1 MYTNNLHEVATE
13 QQTLR
18 QNLSNQSVTK
28 TESEVEAVNSTTD
41 EKINYFVQPQKLKD
55 HLYKLFPTFKL
66 DCEFDTDANFITSE
80 VKETEWL
87 IQNFIPQ
94 HSSSNNK
101 VVLWQAKP
109 GIGKTLISSYIAI
122 LISLNKRLFKSDYF
136 KISNPEM
143 RPVFILEMEEGL
155 DNMHKMSKMQFEGL
169 VADGEV
175 QADEKPNVL
184 RWCSEEMFYSTDDS
198 FPVLEAAC
206 KLYKPCLIILDSVT
220 ELSGL
225 IGVDMN
231 SSMQYLHLISPLRQI
246 AKQYNTTLMF
256 LSHPNK
262 ANANKLDDLSVSGT
276 FAQGAS
282 AKCIFNLSR
291 NGDDDLLLQVAKN
304 NYIPSSERNKVYV
317 LEQTK
322 HFTFNI
328 KRSTTKEELKQE
340 TNDKRQEK
348 ADKRKAMF
356 DYAYILKHYNKL
368 SWEAVTEEINT
379 HEEWL
384 NNNLPYISS
393 SFQSM
398 LREYYK
404 KNPKPVVENT
414 NVENTNIETNITNN
428 TTNNLSVENTN
439 IINNNSNNNSEKK
452 SSISNNVNADICD
465 NVNADVCDNVNAD
478 VSNNVNADVCDNVN
492 ADICDDKSDYE
503 DTYNNDYLD
512 VVANTSD
519 PEINLEALQL
529 EKILERSETDFYD
542 RTYTFKDKYLLNV
555 GDTIDIKT
563 HDTMVNNVYHYDV
576 TVCEVNEDNIILET
590 CIGEKLTITND
601 IDFEFMFKPKQ
612 IQVLNY
618 ENE

>member
-1 MYTNNLHEVATE
+1 MSKNEKMETTITKTDNIETVTSTNNNVENV
-13 QQTLR
+13 
-18 QNLSNQSVTK
+18 
-28 TESEVEAVNSTTD
+28 VEAVNSTTD

-55 HLYKLFPTFKL
+55 HLYKVFPTFKL

-169 VADGEV
+169 IADGEV

-184 RWCSEEMFYSTDDS
+184 RWCSEEMFYSTDGS

-246 AKQYNTTLMF
+246 AKRYNTTLMF

-304 NYIPSSERNKVYV
+304 NYIASSERNKVYV

-340 TNDKRQEK
+340 TNDRRQEK

-356 DYAYILKHYNKL
+356 DHAYILKHYNKL
-368 SWEAVTEEINT
+368 SWEEVTEEINT

-404 KNPKPVVENT
+404 KNPKPVVEPVVENT
-414 NVENTNIETNITNN
+414 NVENTNIETNI
-428 TTNNLSVENTN
+428 
-439 IINNNSNNNSEKK
+439 INNKSNNNSEEK

-465 NVNADVCDNVNAD
+465 NVNVDVY
-478 VSNNVNADVCDNVN
+478 
-492 ADICDDKSDYE
+492 DDKSDYT
-503 DTYNNDYLD
+503 DNDDHLDDGIVNRCKKDVYNN
-512 VVANTSD
+512 
-519 PEINLEALQL
+519 
-529 EKILERSETDFYD
+529 
-542 RTYTFKDKYLLNV
+542 TYTFKDKYLLRV
-555 GDTIDIKT
+555 GDVLDIKT
-563 HDTMVNNVYHYDV
+563 HDTMMGNVYNNDV
-576 TVCEVNEDNIILET
+576 VVCEVNPDSIVLET
-590 CIGEKLTITND
+590 SIGEKLVITKD
-601 IDFEFMFKPKQ
+601 IAFEFTFNQ
-612 IQVLNY
+612 IQVPNN

>member
-1 MYTNNLHEVATE
+1 MFQDEKMETTITKTDNIETVTSTNNVENV
-13 QQTLR
+13 
-18 QNLSNQSVTK
+18 
-28 TESEVEAVNSTTD
+28 VEAVNSTTA
-41 EKINYFVQPQKLKD
+41 EKINYFIQPQKLKE
-55 HLYKLFPTFKL
+55 HLYKVFPTFKL

-87 IQNFIPQ
+87 IRNFIPQ

-155 DNMHKMSKMQFEGL
+155 ENMHKMAKMQFEGL

-184 RWCSEEMFYSTDDS
+184 RWCSEEMFYSTDGS

-206 KLYKPCLIILDSVT
+206 TLYKPCLIILDSVT

-246 AKQYNTTLMF
+246 AKRYNTTLMF

-304 NYIPSSERNKVYV
+304 NYIASSERNKVYV

-340 TNDKRQEK
+340 TNDRRQEK

-356 DYAYILKHYNKL
+356 DHAYILKHYNNL
-368 SWEAVTEEINT
+368 SWEAVTAEINT

-414 NVENTNIETNITNN
+414 N
-428 TTNNLSVENTN
+428 SVENTN
-439 IINNNSNNNSEKK
+439 IINNKSNHYNEEK
-452 SSISNNVNADICD
+452 SSIS
-465 NVNADVCDNVNAD
+465 NVNADVCDD
-478 VSNNVNADVCDNVN
+478 R
-492 ADICDDKSDYE
+492 SDYE
-503 DTYNNDYLD
+503 DTYNDDHLD
-512 VVANTSD
+512 DGIVNRCKKDVYN
-519 PEINLEALQL
+519 N
-529 EKILERSETDFYD
+529 
-542 RTYTFKDKYLLNV
+542 TYTFKDKYLLRV
-555 GDTIDIKT
+555 GDVLDIKT
-563 HDTMVNNVYHYDV
+563 HDTMMGNVYNNDV
-576 TVCEVNEDNIILET
+576 VVCEVNPDSIVLET
-590 CIGEKLTITND
+590 SIGEKLVITKD
-601 IDFEFMFKPKQ
+601 IAFEFTFNQ
-612 IQVLNY
+612 IQVPNN

>member
-1 MYTNNLHEVATE
+1 MFQDEKMETTITKTDNIETVTSTNNNV
-13 QQTLR
+13 
-18 QNLSNQSVTK
+18 
-28 TESEVEAVNSTTD
+28 ESEVEAVTSTTD

-55 HLYKLFPTFKL
+55 HLYKVFPTFKL

-184 RWCSEEMFYSTDDS
+184 RWCSEEMFYSTDGS

-246 AKQYNTTLMF
+246 AKRYNTTLMF

-304 NYIPSSERNKVYV
+304 NYIASSERNKVYV

-356 DYAYILKHYNKL
+356 DYAYILKHYNNL

-439 IINNNSNNNSEKK
+439 IINNNSNHYNEEK
-452 SSISNNVNADICD
+452 SSIANNVNADICD
-465 NVNADVCDNVNAD
+465 NVNADICDNVNVD
-478 VSNNVNADVCDNVN
+478 VY
-492 ADICDDKSDYE
+492 DDKSDYT
-503 DTYNNDYLD
+503 DNDDHLDDGIVNRCKKDVYNN
-512 VVANTSD
+512 
-519 PEINLEALQL
+519 
-529 EKILERSETDFYD
+529 
-542 RTYTFKDKYLLNV
+542 TYTFKDKYLLRV
-555 GDTIDIKT
+555 GDVLDIKT
-563 HDTMVNNVYHYDV
+563 HDTMMGNVYNNDV
-576 TVCEVNEDNIILET
+576 VVCEVNPDSIVLET
-590 CIGEKLTITND
+590 SIGEKLVITKD
-601 IDFEFMFKPKQ
+601 IAFEFTFNQ
-612 IQVLNY
+612 IQVPNN

>member
-1 MYTNNLHEVATE
+1 MFQDEKMETTITKTDNIETVTSTNNNV
-13 QQTLR
+13 
-18 QNLSNQSVTK
+18 
-28 TESEVEAVNSTTD
+28 ESEVEAVTSTTD

-55 HLYKLFPTFKL
+55 HLYKVFPTFKL

-184 RWCSEEMFYSTDDS
+184 RWCSEEMFYSTDGS

-246 AKQYNTTLMF
+246 AKRYNTTLMF

-304 NYIPSSERNKVYV
+304 NYIASSERNKVYV

-340 TNDKRQEK
+340 TNDRRQEK

-356 DYAYILKHYNKL
+356 DHAYILKHYNKL
-368 SWEAVTEEINT
+368 SWEEVTEEINT

-414 NVENTNIETNITNN
+414 NVENTNITNN
-428 TTNNLSVENTN
+428 N
-439 IINNNSNNNSEKK
+439 
-452 SSISNNVNADICD
+452 NNVN
-465 NVNADVCDNVNAD
+465 VDVY
-478 VSNNVNADVCDNVN
+478 
-492 ADICDDKSDYE
+492 DDKSDYT
-503 DTYNNDYLD
+503 DNDDHLDDDIVNRCKKDVYNN
-512 VVANTSD
+512 
-519 PEINLEALQL
+519 
-529 EKILERSETDFYD
+529 
-542 RTYTFKDKYLLNV
+542 TYTFKDKYLLCV
-555 GDTIDIKT
+555 GDVLDIKT
-563 HDTMVNNVYHYDV
+563 HDTMMGNVYNNDV
-576 TVCEVNEDNIILET
+576 VVCEVNPDSIVLET
-590 CIGEKLTITND
+590 SIGEKLVITKD
-601 IDFEFMFKPKQ
+601 IAFEFTFNQ